1 MKKTVNIQEELQR
14 VSVELFSTQG
24 YAKTS
29 VQQIVDAAGVTK
41 GALYHYFS
49 SKDDLLFDI
58 YDRLLSLQRGRLDEI
73 VARGLDPLE
82 TMRLVCEDLII
93 TSIAWIREGAVFFR
107 SQHMLSDDRQREVKR
122 RRREYNDIFAS
133 VLARG
138 QQDGVFRDDIPAIVL
153 TATFFA
159 NPHYLSHW
167 YSPEG
172 GLSDTELAKHFTEL
186 YITSLRI
193 PEVNK

>member
-14 VSVELFSTQG
+14 VSVELFATQG

-58 YDRLLSLQRGRLDEI
+58 YDRLLSLQRAHLEQI

-82 TMRLVCEDLII
+82 TMRLVCEDLMT
-93 TSIAWIREGAVFFR
+93 TSIASIREGAVFFR
-107 SQHMLSDDRQREVKR
+107 SQHMLSDGRQREVKR
-122 RRREYNDIFAS
+122 RRREFNDIFAG
-133 VLARG
+133 VLAKG
-138 QQDGVFRDDIPAIVL
+138 QEAGVFRTDIPAIVL
-153 TATFFA
+153 VASFFA

-167 YSPEG
+167 YSPDG
-172 GLSDTELAKHFTEL
+172 GITREQLATHVTDLFL
-186 YITSLRI
+186 TSLRP
-193 PEVNK
+193 PEATA

>member
-1 MKKTVNIQEELQR
+1 MKKSVNIQEELQR

-58 YDRLLSLQRGRLDEI
+58 YDRLLSLQRAHLEEI
-73 VARGLDPLE
+73 VARGLGPLE
-82 TMRLVCEDLII
+82 TMRLICEDLMT
-93 TSIAWIREGAVFFR
+93 TSIAGILEGAVFFR
-107 SQHMLSDDRQREVKR
+107 SQHMLSEVRQREVKR
-122 RRREYNDIFAS
+122 RRREFNDIFMG
-133 VLARG
+133 VLAKG
-138 QQDGVFRDDIPAIVL
+138 QEEGVFRSDIPAIVL
-153 TATFFA
+153 SANFFS

-172 GLSDTELAKHFTEL
+172 GISASELAKHFTEL

-193 PEVNK
+193 PEATQ

>member
-14 VSVELFSTQG
+14 VSVELFATQG

-58 YDRLLSLQRGRLDEI
+58 YDRLLSLQRERLEEI

-82 TMRLVCEDLII
+82 TMRLVCEDVIV
-93 TSIAWIREGAVFFR
+93 TSTEWIREGAVFFR
-107 SQHMLSDDRQREVKR
+107 SQHMLSNDRQREVKR
-122 RRREYNDIFAS
+122 RRREFNDIFAG
-133 VLARG
+133 VLAAG
-138 QQDGVFRDDIPAIVL
+138 QEEGVFRRDIPAIVL

-167 YSPEG
+167 YSPAG
-172 GLSDTELAKHFTEL
+172 GLSREQLAAHVTEL
-186 YITSLRI
+186 YLAGLRI
-193 PEVNK
+193 PKEPE